1 MKYFVFLLL
10 LTSTPV
16 FAGDIGHSTT
26 KPMNAIMKIK
36 GAGID
41 FNSTEQMVTT
51 CAQDFDQVNKVGKV
65 YEIRTDQWVLL
76 FQNKTANQSGKQNF
90 TAGQTSWSVEFLTG
104 DQTFTVDPASAAQ
117 QIFVVSSTFQSV
129 DWAMTLTNP
138 KTKATVKTTGTLY
151 CKVN

>member
-1 MKYFVFLLL
+1 
-10 LTSTPV
+10 
-16 FAGDIGHSTT
+16 
-26 KPMNAIMKIK
+26 MNAIMKIK
-36 GAGID
+36 GAGIN
-41 FNSTEQMVTT
+41 FSSTDQMVTT

-90 TAGQTSWSVEFLTG
+90 AAGQTSWNIQFLTG
-104 DQTFTVDPASAAQ
+104 DQAFTVDPTTAKK

-138 KTKATVKTTGTLY
+138 KTKATVNTTGTLY